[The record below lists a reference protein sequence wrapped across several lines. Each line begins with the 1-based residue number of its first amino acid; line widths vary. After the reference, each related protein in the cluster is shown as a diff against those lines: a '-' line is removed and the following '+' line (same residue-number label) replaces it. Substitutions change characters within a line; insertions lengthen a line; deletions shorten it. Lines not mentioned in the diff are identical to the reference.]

1 MNQVVLIDEK
11 RISALA
17 ELTRGM
23 GQTIIQSLKKEKSV
37 RGLARELKLAPST
50 ICYHLKRLEGLGLV
64 EEVKRKYGDK
74 RMKLYKATGASIA
87 YLILLN
93 LPEEE
98 KGALRRE
105 LAGVLSRKG
114 YITRDIFSLLLCVGA
129 GFKIWTL
136 LRELFPPSV
145 SDAAFGPPLNIADIL
160 LLLVLFATLIYL
172 QRGRIFRAIERIKSL
187 VFPLI

>member
-1 MNQVVLIDEK
+1 MLIDEK
-11 RISALA
+11 RIKALA
-17 ELTRGM
+17 ELTGGM

-64 EEVKRKYGDK
+64 DEVKQKYGDK
-74 RMKLYKATGASIA
+74 RMRLYKATGGSTA

-98 KGALRRE
+98 KRALKRE
-105 LAGVLSRKG
+105 FAGVPSRKG
-114 YITRDIFSLLLCVGA
+114 YIIKDIFSLLLTAGA
-129 GFKIWTL
+129 GFKVWTL
-136 LRELFPPSV
+136 LRELYPPSV
-145 SDAAFGPPLNIADIL
+145 SDAAVRPSPNMADIL

-172 QRGRIFRAIERIKSL
+172 QRSRLISVLGRSTAN
-187 VFPLI
+187 